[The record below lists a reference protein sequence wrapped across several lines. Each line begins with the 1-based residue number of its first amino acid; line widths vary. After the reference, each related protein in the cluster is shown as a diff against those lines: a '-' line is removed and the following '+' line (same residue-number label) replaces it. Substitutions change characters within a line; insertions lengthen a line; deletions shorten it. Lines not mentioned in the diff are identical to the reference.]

1 MARDT
6 AGSGDLSIESL
17 QDTSKYKSKN
27 QSIGGS
33 VTVGVG
39 FSGSVNV
46 GQQKMNSDYA
56 SVSEQSGIKAGDGGF
71 LIDVGGHTG
80 LTGDVIASRDKAVQ
94 DGLNRL
100 TTGTLSTSDINNHA
114 SYSASSVSLGGGYS
128 TKDFSLK
135 QIGGDATPAPAA
147 PAASGVGTSQDGM
160 ATTGGDKVPGS
171 ELPAYNGWSATAPIA
186 MGAKGSGNST
196 TYSGIS
202 GGTVVITDEAGQQA
216 RTGQSAAEAIAALN
230 RDVSSDKDGSN
241 MLKPIFDKD
250 KIEAGFAIV
259 GALQRETGTFL
270 NNRAKEADALKTRL
284 DRETDPERKA
294 ILAQQYE
301 EAKKWA
307 PGGDYNKLAT
317 VLTAATGGNVM
328 GGLGDLAQRVVI
340 GYVQGLGAA
349 QIKALVAQVGDSPQA
364 DAARAVLQGILACG
378 GAAASGGNCGN
389 AALSVAG
396 GVGLN
401 AILNTLLKD
410 SPNLSAEE
418 KIARENLV
426 GSIITG
432 ISAGM
437 GGDAASGNSALQIEM
452 AHNEWGGRVYK
463 QQQYEH
469 FSEKNCAGLNAQAC
483 QRKFGEA
490 IMADPGARAVLAGLG
505 VLQVVAAGAV
515 ATPLVVACL
524 RSPVACNELAIAAA
538 EVVGGAGAISG
549 PRGVIGGEVGKQLK
563 WWRKA
568 PLQYQVWDELKVPI
582 LRLSQGHWPKILL
595 KLFRAAVILSSL
607 LITIRFFIA
616 QGLLIKHLGNSLAVS
631 HRLGLYKRVLI
642 RLFYRCG
649 QVAQS
654 LH

>member
-1 MARDT
+1 
-6 AGSGDLSIESL
+6 
-17 QDTSKYKSKN
+17 
-27 QSIGGS
+27 
-33 VTVGVG
+33 
-39 FSGSVNV
+39 
-46 GQQKMNSDYA
+46 
-56 SVSEQSGIKAGDGGF
+56 
-71 LIDVGGHTG
+71 
-80 LTGDVIASRDKAVQ
+80 
-94 DGLNRL
+94 
-100 TTGTLSTSDINNHA
+100 
-114 SYSASSVSLGGGYS
+114 
-128 TKDFSLK
+128 
-135 QIGGDATPAPAA
+135 
-147 PAASGVGTSQDGM
+147 
-160 ATTGGDKVPGS
+160 
-171 ELPAYNGWSATAPIA
+171 

-196 TYSGIS
+196 THSGIS

-241 MLKPIFDKD
+241 TLKPIFDKD

-270 NNRAKEADALKTRL
+270 SNRAKEADALKTRL
-284 DRETDPERKA
+284 DSETDPERKA

-317 VLTAATGGNVM
+317 VLTTATGGNVM

-349 QIKALVAQVGDSPQA
+349 QIKALVAQVGDGPQA
-364 DAARAVLQGILACG
+364 DAARAVLQGLLACG

-483 QRKFGEA
+483 QRKFGEV

-549 PRGVIGGEVGKQLK
+549 PRGVMGGSAGKAAEGLAAA
-563 WWRKA
+563 KA
-568 PLQYQVWDELKVPI
+568 ADK
-582 LRLSQGHWPKILL
+582 
-595 KLFRAAVILSSL
+595 
-607 LITIRFFIA
+607 
-616 QGLLIKHLGNSLAVS
+616 LAVS
-631 HRLGLYKRVLI
+631 PSLLKEMSENGVKFTPDNVVAATRTPDGKIVFLETGDSMACLQHVIQRHVDDFANIGVQENKILKILMQAITEGKVVGYQ
-642 RLFYRCG
+642 G
-649 QVAQS
+649 QGSGRAIYEIVIHGQKQQLAITVGS
-654 LH
+654 NGFIVGANPAGRIK